1 MAATL
6 YDLKTVEKLISD
18 YVGKHAGDVTEL
30 EEGVLGYG
38 TTLLHNGDKVS
49 TIVIKEVYIN
59 AWSSGHS
66 IRQYKKI
73 PKKYEKLLGSI
84 K

>member
-1 MAATL
+1 MYTL
-6 YDLKTVEKLISD
+6 TACQDLID
-18 YVGKHAGDVTEL
+18 RYVNKYGGECTEL

-38 TTLLHNGDKVS
+38 TLILHNAKGKK

-66 IRQYKKI
+66 IRMYNKM
-73 PKKYEKLLGSI
+73 PKKLEKMLD
-84 K
+84 KVW

>member
-6 YDLKTVEKLISD
+6 YDLKSCDNLID
-18 YVGKHAGDVTEL
+18 RYVNEYGGEVTTL

-38 TTLLHNGDKVS
+38 TLILHNAKGKK

-66 IRQYKKI
+66 IRMYNKM
-73 PKKYEKLLGSI
+73 PKKFEKMLG
-84 K
+84 KVL

>member
-1 MAATL
+1 MYTL
-6 YDLKTVEKLISD
+6 TACQDLID
-18 YVGKHAGDVTEL
+18 RYVNKCGGECTEL

-38 TTLLHNGDKVS
+38 TLILHNAKGKK

-66 IRQYKKI
+66 IRMYNKM
-73 PKKYEKLLGSI
+73 PKKLEKMLD
-84 K
+84 KVW